1 MELTKNNFELYA
13 AKHYQK
19 DKWATTED
27 FKEDIS
33 RFKYINRLV
42 NRYYRDDDL
51 KERLIL
57 NHIIILANVLGPD
70 VCAEILMSKTDITLR
85 SIVKTFLV
93 YLNYLPEDSY
103 VSTGTCT
110 SAIPLSKNDIVIADF
125 DSLGIV
131 EFQLK

>member
-19 DKWATTED
+19 DKWSTDDD
-27 FKEDIS
+27 FKEDMS

-57 NHIIILANVLGPD
+57 NHIIILGNVLGPD
-70 VCAEILMSKTDITLR
+70 VCCIIFEILILYRFQKFIYQIAA
-85 SIVKTFLV
+85 SI
-93 YLNYLPEDSY
+93 
-103 VSTGTCT
+103 
-110 SAIPLSKNDIVIADF
+110 
-125 DSLGIV
+125 
-131 EFQLK
+131 

>member
-13 AKHYQK
+13 AKHYQR
-19 DKWATTED
+19 DKWVTTED

-57 NHIIILANVLGPD
+57 NHIIILGNVLGPD
-70 VCAEILMSKTDITLR
+70 VCAEILMSKTHPVLQ

-93 YLNYLPEDSY
+93 YLNYLPEENF
-103 VSTGTCT
+103 VEVPLEST
-110 SAIPLSKNDIVIADF
+110 VIDV
-125 DSLGIV
+125 LRK
-131 EFQLK
+131 L

>member
-19 DKWATTED
+19 DKWSTDDD
-27 FKEDIS
+27 FKEDMS

-57 NHIIILANVLGPD
+57 NHIIILGFEYTFKSVFSK
-70 VCAEILMSKTDITLR
+70 VC
-85 SIVKTFLV
+85 
-93 YLNYLPEDSY
+93 
-103 VSTGTCT
+103 
-110 SAIPLSKNDIVIADF
+110 PLKFNESF
-125 DSLGIV
+125 
-131 EFQLK
+131 E

>member
-19 DKWATTED
+19 DKWSTDDD
-27 FKEDIS
+27 FKEDMS

-57 NHIIILANVLGPD
+57 NHIIILGNVLGPD
-70 VCAEILMSKTDITLR
+70 VCAEILMSKTAGGLQ

-93 YLNYLPEDSY
+93 YLNYLPEENFVEVPLDS
-103 VSTGTCT
+103 T
-110 SAIPLSKNDIVIADF
+110 VIDV
-125 DSLGIV
+125 LRK
-131 EFQLK
+131 L

>member
-13 AKHYQK
+13 AKHYQR

-27 FKEDIS
+27 IKEDIS

-57 NHIIILANVLGPD
+57 NHIIILGNVLGPD
-70 VCAEILMSKTDITLR
+70 VCAEILMSKTDLTLQ

-103 VSTGTCT
+103 VEVPLDST
-110 SAIPLSKNDIVIADF
+110 VIDV
-125 DSLGIV
+125 LRK
-131 EFQLK
+131 L

>member
-1 MELTKNNFELYA
+1 MQLTKNNFELYA

-57 NHIIILANVLGPD
+57 NHIIILGNVLSPS
-70 VCAEILMSKTDITLR
+70 VCAEILMSKTDRTLL

-93 YLNYLPEDSY
+93 YLNYSPEQDY
-103 VSTGTCT
+103 VE
-110 SAIPLSKNDIVIADF
+110 IPL
-125 DSLGIV
+125 DSTIIDVLRKI
-131 EFQLK
+131 

>member
-1 MELTKNNFELYA
+1 MELSKNNFELYA
-13 AKHYQK
+13 AKHYQR

-33 RFKYINRLV
+33 RFKYINRLI

-57 NHIIILANVLGPD
+57 NHIIILGNVLGPD
-70 VCAEILMSKTDITLR
+70 ICAEILMCKTDNTLQ

-93 YLNYLPEDSY
+93 YLNYLPEQDYVEVPLDS
-103 VSTGTCT
+103 T
-110 SAIPLSKNDIVIADF
+110 VIDV
-125 DSLGIV
+125 LRK
-131 EFQLK
+131 L

>member
-33 RFKYINRLV
+33 RFKYINRLI

-57 NHIIILANVLGPD
+57 NHLVILGNMFGPSETAKMAMFNIKEEQKPVL
-70 VCAEILMSKTDITLR
+70 
-85 SIVKTFLV
+85 KTFLI
-93 YLNYLPEDSY
+93 YLNYLPEDKNIGS
-103 VSTGTCT
+103 
-110 SAIPLSKNDIVIADF
+110 PL
-125 DSLGIV
+125 DSNIIEKLRNI
-131 EFQLK
+131 

>member
-13 AKHYQK
+13 AKHYKK
-19 DKWATTED
+19 DKYASTED

-51 KERLIL
+51 QERLIL
-57 NHIIILANVLGPD
+57 NHIIILGNVLGPD
-70 VCAEILMSKTDITLR
+70 ICAEILMSKTDITLR

-93 YLNYLPEDSY
+93 YLNYLPEDEH
-103 VSTGTCT
+103 VEVPLDST
-110 SAIPLSKNDIVIADF
+110 IINVLRKI
-125 DSLGIV
+125 
-131 EFQLK
+131 

>member
-1 MELTKNNFELYA
+1 MQLTKNNFELYA

-57 NHIIILANVLGPD
+57 NHIIILGNVLSPS
-70 VCAEILMSKTDITLR
+70 VCAEILMSKTDRTLL

-93 YLNYLPEDSY
+93 YLNYLPEQDY
-103 VSTGTCT
+103 VEVPMDPT
-110 SAIPLSKNDIVIADF
+110 IIDVLRKI
-125 DSLGIV
+125 
-131 EFQLK
+131 

>member
-1 MELTKNNFELYA
+1 MELTKSNFELYA

-57 NHIIILANVLGPD
+57 NHIIILGNVLGPKI
-70 VCAEILMSKTDITLR
+70 CAEILMCKTHDVLKST
-85 SIVKTFLV
+85 VKTFLV
-93 YLNYLPEDSY
+93 YLNYLPEEEF
-103 VSTGTCT
+103 VEV
-110 SAIPLSKNDIVIADF
+110 PLDVTIIDVLRK
-125 DSLGIV
+125 L
-131 EFQLK
+131 

>member
-19 DKWATTED
+19 EKWSTDDD
-27 FKEDIS
+27 FKEDMS

-70 VCAEILMSKTDITLR
+70 ICAEILMSKTDMTLR

-93 YLNYLPEDSY
+93 YLNYLPEDQY
-103 VSTGTCT
+103 VE
-110 SAIPLSKNDIVIADF
+110 IPLDSTVIDV
-125 DSLGIV
+125 LRK
-131 EFQLK
+131 L